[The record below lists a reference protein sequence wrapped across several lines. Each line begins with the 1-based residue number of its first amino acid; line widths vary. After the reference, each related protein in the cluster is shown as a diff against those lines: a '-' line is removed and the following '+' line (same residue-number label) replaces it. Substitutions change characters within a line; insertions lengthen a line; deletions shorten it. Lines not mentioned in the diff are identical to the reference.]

1 MQLIID
7 NFVSQSSR
15 MYALLLPV
23 LYSSVDL
30 RTSKTC
36 RVTLNNLVEC
46 PAVTRCIRRLVVRP
60 NHCNWP
66 EDDEWIDETSVVNA
80 IVKMANAGNLQ
91 AMNTFFWDGSEM
103 PDDHL
108 WSILRTRHFISSRL
122 AWLSVDKRSGVPNY
136 ELLAVMLVQ
145 SP

>member
-7 NFVSQSSR
+7 NPVSQSSR

-30 RTSKTC
+30 RTSKIRT
-36 RVTLNNLVEC
+36 TLNNFVER
-46 PAVTRCIRRLVVRP
+46 PTATRCIRRLVVRP
-60 NHCNWP
+60 NHCDWP
-66 EDDEWIDETSVVNA
+66 EVDEWIDETSVVNV

-103 PDDHL
+103 PDDCL
-108 WSILRTRHFISSRL
+108 WSILRTRYFIFF
-122 AWLSVDKRSGVPNY
+122 
-136 ELLAVMLVQ
+136 
-145 SP
+145 

>member
-1 MQLIID
+1 
-7 NFVSQSSR
+7 

-36 RVTLNNLVEC
+36 RVTLNNLVER

-60 NHCNWP
+60 NHCSWP
-66 EDDEWIDETSVVNA
+66 EDDEWIDETSIVNA

-103 PDDHL
+103 PDDCL
-108 WSILRTRHFISSRL
+108 WSILRTRYFIFFQICTVS
-122 AWLSVDKRSGVPNY
+122 N
-136 ELLAVMLVQ
+136 
-145 SP
+145 